1 MRLWELELALVQS
14 QFPLR
19 PNPRALLSSDSAL
32 SQPCLPAGKP
42 QPPDSRWSPGTNS
55 QFVPRMGRR
64 LGWYGPVARRCQGRK
79 DPRSQN
85 RSDGAPAGGVV
96 GLGSLGEFELAIR
109 VFAKNKFKKE
119 SPGHPAYLS
128 LLRGNLTADDNLI
141 PMRPSS
147 GDRNEVVF
155 AGAMKLEYEKHR
167 RVRADVCY
175 KMRTTRPH
183 GVGLTR
189 GEAYLLLGL
198 LKEDSQA

>member
-1 MRLWELELALVQS
+1 MA
-14 QFPLR
+14 
-19 PNPRALLSSDSAL
+19 
-32 SQPCLPAGKP
+32 
-42 QPPDSRWSPGTNS
+42 
-55 QFVPRMGRR
+55 PRMGRR
-64 LGWYGPVARRCQGRK
+64 LA
-79 DPRSQN
+79 
-85 RSDGAPAGGVV
+85 
-96 GLGSLGEFELAIR
+96 L
-109 VFAKNKFKKE
+109 
-119 SPGHPAYLS
+119 GHP
-128 LLRGNLTADDNLI
+128 ADDNLI

-198 LKEDSQA
+198 LKEDSQAPLKDEERVLHARVVVPRHLLARTDLQLRDSKPRSLGMACRTLGFEVKLRVIAIFHHDFLVGHAARCGLVVTL

>member
-1 MRLWELELALVQS
+1 STSDRDQRIQPVGLCLYSTRHRESW
-14 QFPLR
+14 
-19 PNPRALLSSDSAL
+19 NGSSHGVGDWDGMA
-32 SQPCLPAGKP
+32 
-42 QPPDSRWSPGTNS
+42 
-55 QFVPRMGRR
+55 
-64 LGWYGPVARRCQGRK
+64 PVARRCQCRK

-85 RSDGAPAGGVV
+85 RSDGAPTGGVV

-198 LKEDSQA
+198 LKEDSQAPLKDEERVLHARVIVPRH